1 MSQATVALRVFRWR
15 QGDAAPHYDS
25 FRVPVRP
32 RTTVLEALLAI
43 RTRQDPGLT
52 LRHSCL
58 HASCG
63 TCGLRVNG
71 AEVLAC
77 VTPIAGQ
84 AEPVTVEPLA
94 NLPVV
99 SDLVVDM
106 GDFYDHLVPSGRAL
120 VRASELVVGSEGA
133 GRFEDCIECG
143 LCVSACPV
151 SGSDPGYLGPA
162 ALAAAWRVVQEP
174 RGADPAAALDWVD
187 DQNGCW
193 SCHVAMECSRVCP
206 AGVDP
211 AGAVMSLRRRLVRR
225 QLGGPQRPRRQEGP
239 REPEPEVAP

>member
-1 MSQATVALRVFRWR
+1 MSQATVTIRVFRWR

-25 FRVPVRP
+25 FRVEVGP

-43 RTRQDPGLT
+43 RTRQDPTLT

-71 AEVLAC
+71 TEALAC
-77 VTPIAGQ
+77 VTPVAGL
-84 AEPVTVEPLA
+84 AEPVVVEPLA

-106 GDFYDHLVPSGRAL
+106 GDFYARLAPAGRPL
-120 VRASELVVGSEGA
+120 VRASELVPGEVDAS
-133 GRFEDCIECG
+133 RFEDCLECG

-151 SGSDPGYLGPA
+151 SGSDPAYQGPA
-162 ALAAAWRVVQEP
+162 ALTAAWRVVQEP
-174 RGADPAAALDWVD
+174 RGTDPAAVLDWVD
-187 DQNGCW
+187 DQDGCW
-193 SCHVAMECSRVCP
+193 RCHVAMECSRACP

-211 AGAVMSLRRRLVRR
+211 AGAIMSLRRRLVGRR
-225 QLGGPQRPRRQEGP
+225 LGGLRPRKVEAG
-239 REPEPEVAP
+239 VAR